1 MKNVGWYVADVRML
15 TQRFHVIHYIASQH
29 ETRAIAPRCVESP
42 LAAACGGGIVPHKSM
57 GEERPA
63 FVSAVGSKR
72 GRQGAGSQKTKTVAK
87 PTAKTLAKAS
97 ATPARVSTVKE
108 IAAIA
113 KVSVATVSRALQRP
127 EIVSETTRQRI
138 HDVVKRLGYT
148 PNALARNLRTARTR
162 LIVALLPDI
171 ANPFFSEVIRG
182 IEQVAHENS
191 YSVLLGETQGSL
203 VREQAYAD
211 MVAARQADG
220 IITMSPRVPAI
231 PIQGRLPVVNA
242 CEYVK
247 DGQVSSVYIDN
258 TAAAGVAV
266 DYLVMLG
273 HREIAFVAGPPSSPI
288 SVDREQGYRAALQRA
303 KLPLQAALVAAGDF
317 SIESGERAVELLLSQ
332 GKPFT
337 AVFCSNDEMAI
348 GALRALSSHGLRVP
362 EDVSVVGF
370 DDIRF
375 ARYTSPPLTTVA
387 QPKNA
392 LGREAMSMM
401 LELLNDPEV
410 PPRKRVL
417 SADLVVRGSTA
428 PRGTRRG

>member
-1 MKNVGWYVADVRML
+1 MSA
-15 TQRFHVIHYIASQH
+15 
-29 ETRAIAPRCVESP
+29 
-42 LAAACGGGIVPHKSM
+42 
-57 GEERPA
+57 GE
-63 FVSAVGSKR
+63 SKR
-72 GRQGAGSQKTKTVAK
+72 GKGAKGGRTKTAPQQNQV
-87 PTAKTLAKAS
+87 
-97 ATPARVSTVKE
+97 RTVKE
-108 IAAIA
+108 IAAA
-113 KVSVATVSRALQRP
+113 ANVSVATVSRALQRP

-138 HDVVKRLGYT
+138 QEVVKRLGYT

-182 IEQVAHENS
+182 IEQVAHENG

-231 PIQGRLPVVNA
+231 PVQGRLPVVNA

-258 TAAAGVAV
+258 VAAAGTAM
-266 DYLVMLG
+266 DYLLMLG
-273 HREIAFVAGPPSSPI
+273 HRDIAFIAGPPSSPI
-288 SVDREQGYRAALQRA
+288 SVDREQGYRLALQKAKIPARAALT
-303 KLPLQAALVAAGDF
+303 VAGDF
-317 SIESGERAVELLLSQ
+317 SIESGERAIELLLSQ

-348 GALRALSSHGLRVP
+348 GALRALASHGLRVP

-392 LGREAMSMM
+392 LGREAMSML
-401 LELLNDPEV
+401 LELLNDPAV

-417 SADLVVRGSTA
+417 TADLVVRGSTA
-428 PRGTRRG
+428 VRKAGR

>member
-1 MKNVGWYVADVRML
+1 MSTA
-15 TQRFHVIHYIASQH
+15 
-29 ETRAIAPRCVESP
+29 
-42 LAAACGGGIVPHKSM
+42 
-57 GEERPA
+57 
-63 FVSAVGSKR
+63 GSKGKGKGTKGTR
-72 GRQGAGSQKTKTVAK
+72 SKTVAQ
-87 PTAKTLAKAS
+87 
-97 ATPARVSTVKE
+97 PARVKTVKE

-127 EIVSETTRQRI
+127 EIVSEATRLHI
-138 HDVVKRLGYT
+138 HEVVKRLGYT

-182 IEQVAHENS
+182 IEQVAHENG
-191 YSVLLGETQGSL
+191 YSVLLGETQSSL

-220 IITMSPRVPAI
+220 IITMSHRVPAI
-231 PIQGRLPVVNA
+231 PIDGRLPVVNA

-247 DGQVSSVYIDN
+247 DSQISSVYIDN
-258 TAAAGVAV
+258 VMAAGAAV
-266 DYLVMLG
+266 DYLVTLG
-273 HREIAFVAGPPSSPI
+273 HRDIAFIAGPSSSPI
-288 SVDREQGYRAALQRA
+288 CVDREQGYQLALQRA
-303 KLPLQAALVAAGDF
+303 KIPANPALTAVGDF
-317 SIESGERAVELLLSQ
+317 SIEAGERAIELFLSQ
-332 GKPFT
+332 GQTFS

-348 GALRALSSHGLRVP
+348 GAMRALSAHGLRVP
-362 EDVSVVGF
+362 DDVSVVGF

-375 ARYTSPPLTTVA
+375 ARYTSPSLTTVA

-392 LGREAMSMM
+392 LGREAMTMM
-401 LELLNDPEV
+401 IELLNDPEV

-428 PRGTRRG
+428 PRALKRG

>member
-1 MKNVGWYVADVRML
+1 MSTA
-15 TQRFHVIHYIASQH
+15 
-29 ETRAIAPRCVESP
+29 
-42 LAAACGGGIVPHKSM
+42 
-57 GEERPA
+57 
-63 FVSAVGSKR
+63 GSK
-72 GRQGAGSQKTKTVAK
+72 GKGQGAKGKR
-87 PTAKTLAKAS
+87 LKAAPQQS
-97 ATPARVSTVKE
+97 RVRTVKE

-127 EIVSETTRQRI
+127 EIVSEATRLRI
-138 HDVVKRLGYT
+138 HEVVKRLGYT

-182 IEQVAHENS
+182 IEQVAYENG
-191 YSVLLGETQGSL
+191 YSVLLGETQSSL

-220 IITMSPRVPAI
+220 IITMSHRVPAI
-231 PIQGRLPVVNA
+231 PIDGRLPVVNA

-247 DGQVSSVYIDN
+247 DSEISSVYIDN
-258 TAAAGVAV
+258 VAAAGVAV
-266 DYLVMLG
+266 DYLIMLG
-273 HREIAFVAGPPSSPI
+273 HRDIAFIAGPPSSPI
-288 SVDREQGYRAALQRA
+288 CVDREQGYQLALQRA
-303 KLPLQAALVAAGDF
+303 KIRANPALTTVGDF
-317 SIESGERAVELLLSQ
+317 SIEAGERAIELLLSQ
-332 GKPFT
+332 GQSFS

-348 GALRALSSHGLRVP
+348 GAMRALSSHGLRVP
-362 EDVSVVGF
+362 EDISVVGF

-392 LGREAMSMM
+392 LGREAMTMM
-401 LELLNDPEV
+401 IELLNDPEV

-428 PRGTRRG
+428 ARASKRG

>member
-1 MKNVGWYVADVRML
+1 MSTD
-15 TQRFHVIHYIASQH
+15 
-29 ETRAIAPRCVESP
+29 
-42 LAAACGGGIVPHKSM
+42 
-57 GEERPA
+57 
-63 FVSAVGSKR
+63 GSKR
-72 GRQGAGSQKTKTVAK
+72 KRQGAKGADKNAAPQ
-87 PTAKTLAKAS
+87 
-97 ATPARVSTVKE
+97 PARVRTVKE

-127 EIVSETTRQRI
+127 EIVSEETRQRI
-138 HDVVKRLGYT
+138 HEVVKRLGYT

-162 LIVALLPDI
+162 LIIALLPDI

-182 IEQVAHENS
+182 IEQVAHENG
-191 YSVLLGETQGSL
+191 YSVLLGETQSSL

-220 IITMSPRVPAI
+220 IITMSHRVPAI
-231 PIQGRLPVVNA
+231 PIDGRLPVVNA

-247 DGQVSSVYIDN
+247 DKKISSVYIDN
-258 TAAAGVAV
+258 VAAAGAAV
-266 DYLVMLG
+266 DYLVTLG
-273 HREIAFVAGPPSSPI
+273 HRDIAFIAGPSSSPI
-288 SVDREQGYRAALQRA
+288 CVDREQGYQLALQRA
-303 KLPLQAALVAAGDF
+303 KIPANPALTAVGDF
-317 SIESGERAVELLLSQ
+317 SIEAGERAIDLFLSQ
-332 GKPFT
+332 GHSFS

-348 GALRALSSHGLRVP
+348 GAMRALISHGLRVP

-392 LGREAMSMM
+392 LGREAMTM
-401 LELLNDPEV
+401 LIELLNDPEV

-428 PRGTRRG
+428 PCSTKV

>member
-1 MKNVGWYVADVRML
+1 
-15 TQRFHVIHYIASQH
+15 
-29 ETRAIAPRCVESP
+29 
-42 LAAACGGGIVPHKSM
+42 
-57 GEERPA
+57 
-63 FVSAVGSKR
+63 VSAGESKR
-72 GRQGAGSQKTKTVAK
+72 KRQAGKGGRPDAGAPG
-87 PTAKTLAKAS
+87 
-97 ATPARVSTVKE
+97 RVRTVKE

-127 EIVSETTRQRI
+127 ELVSETTRQHI
-138 HDVVKRLGYT
+138 HEVVKRLGYT

-182 IEQVAHENS
+182 IEQVAHENG
-191 YSVLLGETQGSL
+191 YSVLLGETQSSL

-220 IITMSPRVPAI
+220 IITMSHRVPAI
-231 PIQGRLPVVNA
+231 PVQGRLPVVNA

-247 DGQVSSVYIDN
+247 DSQVSSVYVDN
-258 TAAAGVAV
+258 VAAAGVAV

-273 HREIAFVAGPPSSPI
+273 HRDIAFIAGPPASPI
-288 SVDREQGYRAALQRA
+288 SVDREEGYRLALARAKIQPHAALTA
-303 KLPLQAALVAAGDF
+303 VGDF
-317 SIESGERAVELLLSQ
+317 SIEAGERAIELFLSQ
-332 GKPFT
+332 GQTFS

-348 GALRALSSHGLRVP
+348 GAMRALGAHGLRVP
-362 EDVSVVGF
+362 EDVSVIGF

-375 ARYTSPPLTTVA
+375 ARYTTPSLTTVA

-392 LGREAMSMM
+392 LGREAMTM
-401 LELLNDPEV
+401 LIELLNDPSV

-428 PRGTRRG
+428 PRAAKRG

>member
-1 MKNVGWYVADVRML
+1 MSAD
-15 TQRFHVIHYIASQH
+15 
-29 ETRAIAPRCVESP
+29 
-42 LAAACGGGIVPHKSM
+42 
-57 GEERPA
+57 
-63 FVSAVGSKR
+63 GSKR
-72 GRQGAGSQKTKTVAK
+72 KRQGAKGEPANAAPQ
-87 PTAKTLAKAS
+87 
-97 ATPARVSTVKE
+97 PARVRTVKE

-127 EIVSETTRQRI
+127 ELVSETTRQRI
-138 HDVVKRLGYT
+138 HEVVKRLGYT

-162 LIVALLPDI
+162 LIIALLPDI

-182 IEQVAHENS
+182 IEQVAHENG
-191 YSVLLGETQGSL
+191 YSVLLGETQSSL

-220 IITMSPRVPAI
+220 IITMSHRVPAI
-231 PIQGRLPVVNA
+231 PMDGRLPVVNA

-247 DGQVSSVYIDN
+247 DKKISSVYIDN
-258 TAAAGVAV
+258 VAAAGAAV
-266 DYLVMLG
+266 GYLVTLG
-273 HREIAFVAGPPSSPI
+273 HRDIAFIAGPSSSPI
-288 SVDREQGYRAALQRA
+288 CVDREQGYQLAMQRA
-303 KLPLQAALVAAGDF
+303 KVPANPALTAVGDF
-317 SIESGERAVELLLSQ
+317 SIEAGERAIDLFLSQ
-332 GKPFT
+332 GQSFS

-348 GALRALSSHGLRVP
+348 GAMRALISHGLRVP

-392 LGREAMSMM
+392 LGREAMTM
-401 LELLNDPEV
+401 LIELLNDPEV

-428 PRGTRRG
+428 SRANGG

>member
-1 MKNVGWYVADVRML
+1 MSAD
-15 TQRFHVIHYIASQH
+15 
-29 ETRAIAPRCVESP
+29 
-42 LAAACGGGIVPHKSM
+42 
-57 GEERPA
+57 
-63 FVSAVGSKR
+63 GSKR
-72 GRQGAGSQKTKTVAK
+72 KRQGAKGEPANAAPQ
-87 PTAKTLAKAS
+87 
-97 ATPARVSTVKE
+97 PARVRTVKE

-127 EIVSETTRQRI
+127 ELVSETTRQRI
-138 HDVVKRLGYT
+138 HEVVKRLGYT

-162 LIVALLPDI
+162 LIIALLPDI

-182 IEQVAHENS
+182 IEQVAHENG
-191 YSVLLGETQGSL
+191 YSVLLGETQSSL

-220 IITMSPRVPAI
+220 IITMSHRVPAI
-231 PIQGRLPVVNA
+231 PIDGRLPVVNA

-247 DGQVSSVYIDN
+247 DKKISSVYIDN
-258 TAAAGVAV
+258 VAAAGAAV
-266 DYLVMLG
+266 DYLVTLG
-273 HREIAFVAGPPSSPI
+273 HRDIAFIAGPSSSPI
-288 SVDREQGYRAALQRA
+288 CVDREQGYQLAMQRA
-303 KLPLQAALVAAGDF
+303 KIPANPALTAVGDF
-317 SIESGERAVELLLSQ
+317 SIEAGERAIDLFLSQ
-332 GKPFT
+332 GQSFS

-348 GALRALSSHGLRVP
+348 GAMRALISHGLRVP

-375 ARYTSPPLTTVA
+375 ARYTSPALTTVA

-392 LGREAMSMM
+392 LGREAMTM
-401 LELLNDPEV
+401 LIELLNDPEV

-428 PRGTRRG
+428 ARGSGR

>member
-1 MKNVGWYVADVRML
+1 MSTD
-15 TQRFHVIHYIASQH
+15 
-29 ETRAIAPRCVESP
+29 
-42 LAAACGGGIVPHKSM
+42 
-57 GEERPA
+57 
-63 FVSAVGSKR
+63 GSKR
-72 GRQGAGSQKTKTVAK
+72 KRQGAKGADKNAAPQ
-87 PTAKTLAKAS
+87 
-97 ATPARVSTVKE
+97 PARVRTVKE

-127 EIVSETTRQRI
+127 EIVSEETRQRI
-138 HDVVKRLGYT
+138 HEVVKRLGYT

-162 LIVALLPDI
+162 LIIALLPDI

-182 IEQVAHENS
+182 IEQVAHENG
-191 YSVLLGETQGSL
+191 YSVLLGETQSSL

-220 IITMSPRVPAI
+220 IITMSHRVPAI
-231 PIQGRLPVVNA
+231 PIDGRLPVVNA

-247 DGQVSSVYIDN
+247 DKKISSVYIDN
-258 TAAAGVAV
+258 VAAAGAAV
-266 DYLVMLG
+266 DYLVTLG
-273 HREIAFVAGPPSSPI
+273 HRDIAFIAGPSSSPI
-288 SVDREQGYRAALQRA
+288 CVDREQGYQLALQRA
-303 KLPLQAALVAAGDF
+303 KIPANPALTAVGDF
-317 SIESGERAVELLLSQ
+317 SIEAGERAIDLFLSQ
-332 GKPFT
+332 GQSFS

-348 GALRALSSHGLRVP
+348 GAMRALISHGLRVP

-392 LGREAMSMM
+392 LGREAMTM
-401 LELLNDPEV
+401 LIELLNDPEV

-428 PRGTRRG
+428 PRAGGR

>member
-1 MKNVGWYVADVRML
+1 LHRTIIDRDDRFGHVGLGRWRMVSSTAHRQKKGL
-15 TQRFHVIHYIASQH
+15 ERVS
-29 ETRAIAPRCVESP
+29 
-42 LAAACGGGIVPHKSM
+42 
-57 GEERPA
+57 EE
-63 FVSAVGSKR
+63 GSKR
-72 GRQGAGSQKTKTVAK
+72 KRQGARGERGNVA
-87 PTAKTLAKAS
+87 PQ
-97 ATPARVSTVKE
+97 PARVRTVKE

-127 EIVSETTRQRI
+127 ELVSEATRQRI
-138 HDVVKRLGYT
+138 QEVVKRLGYT

-182 IEQVAHENS
+182 IEQVAHENG

-231 PIQGRLPVVNA
+231 PIDGRLPVVNA

-247 DGQVSSVYIDN
+247 DNAISSVYIDN
-258 TAAAGVAV
+258 VAAAGAAV
-266 DYLVMLG
+266 DYLVTLG
-273 HREIAFVAGPPSSPI
+273 HRDIAFIAGPSSSPI
-288 SVDREQGYRAALQRA
+288 CVDREQGYRLALQRA
-303 KLPLQAALVAAGDF
+303 KIFVDPALTAIGDF
-317 SIESGERAVELLLSQ
+317 SIEAGERAIDLLLSQ
-332 GKPFT
+332 GRSFS

-348 GALRALSSHGLRVP
+348 GAMRALISHGLRVP
-362 EDVSVVGF
+362 QDVSVVGF
-370 DDIRF
+370 DDIRY
-375 ARYTSPPLTTVA
+375 ARYTSPPLTTIA

-392 LGREAMSMM
+392 LGREAMTM
-401 LELLNDPEV
+401 LIELLNDPGV

-428 PRGTRRG
+428 PRAAER